1 MKSATGMESDHG
13 LLSVSSLVAMV
24 VIGKKSDSGL
34 LLASSSG
41 TNDKSDSGLLASS
54 RTKGVIG
61 EGDSDSVLLLT
72 YIIGGGEEYMFHIIV
87 GCGLVLIFEKH
98 RFILY
103 DVNEYY
109 QGSRSVH
116 LGVTHSLLFDAF
128 FNSGDHYPMVTTIC
142 GECKLLF

>member
-1 MKSATGMESDHG
+1 MKSAMGKESDRG
-13 LLSVSSLVAMV
+13 LSSVSSLVAKV
-24 VIGKKSDSGL
+24 VISEKSDSGL
-34 LLASSSG
+34 LLASSFG

-54 RTKGVIG
+54 GMKGVIG
-61 EGDSDSVLLLT
+61 EGDSDSVLLSMYT
-72 YIIGGGEEYMFHIIV
+72 IRGGEEYVFHIIV

-103 DVNEYY
+103 SVTEYY

-128 FNSGDHYPMVTTIC
+128 F
-142 GECKLLF
+142 